1 MKKLIDLLRENLEEE
16 TMEVKE
22 AITKNYDVVDEVGKF
37 FVVTKPDTK
46 SNKEKIM
53 FEADA
58 FKFADKIKGGL
69 KFENVLGMYKNKAEA
84 NKAAAVALKERDT
97 QIEELKTSMNDF
109 RTTRDDIKTKKE
121 KAQELIKKLQ
131 Q

>member
-1 MKKLIDLLRENLEEE
+1 
-16 TMEVKE
+16 
-22 AITKNYDVVDEVGKF
+22 
-37 FVVTKPDTK
+37 
-46 SNKEKIM
+46 M

-69 KFENVLGMYKNKAEA
+69 KFENVLGMYKNRAEA

-109 RTTRDDIKTKKE
+109 REAKKGIDE
-121 KAQELIKKLQ
+121 KKNKAQELIKKLKQ
-131 Q
+131 